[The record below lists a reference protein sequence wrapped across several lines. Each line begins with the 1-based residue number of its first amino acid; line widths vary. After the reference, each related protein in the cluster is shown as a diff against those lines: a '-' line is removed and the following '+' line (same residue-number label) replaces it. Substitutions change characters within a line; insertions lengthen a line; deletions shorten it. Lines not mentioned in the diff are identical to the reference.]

1 MTAVVIIVLV
11 IAIAVPAAVL
21 YISRKR
27 RQTYSSIYYVNN
39 YGRESVKAQ
48 YHPVNN
54 LTDEELEW
62 LLRFYDNEIKT
73 RYHKVAGGMLVENVS
88 DFQVQIE
95 RDLKHRQLSDEQI
108 DELTLKLFKSMERI
122 ERYDRDRYR
131 KMDSCAVLSVGSVLM
146 RAGHRRSLR
155 RLRKSRRAIGH
166 SPMI

>member
-39 YGRESVKAQ
+39 YGRGSVKAQ

-73 RYHKVAGGMLVENVS
+73 QYHKVAGGMLVENAS

-131 KMDSCAVLSVGSVLM
+131 KMDGM
-146 RAGHRRSLR
+146 RQKLK
-155 RLRKSRRAIGH
+155 RLKNVY
-166 SPMI
+166 